1 MIVTKKFDRDFLG
14 NEYPCKVVQYYGK
27 DAIDCTEDEYL
38 NDLIREVLFK
48 ECITSRG
55 EHGIVIGFEI
65 NEVWMD
71 DYFIV
76 FVPSSNEIVCYENSN
91 CASFYK
97 KVDELNETM
106 CNERLAWEFDSDIG
120 IHSL

>member
-1 MIVTKKFDRDFLG
+1 MIIETNYDSDFLG
-14 NEYPCKVVQYYGK
+14 REYPCKIIQYYGK
-27 DAIDCTEDEYL
+27 DAIDCTENESL
-38 NDLIREVLFK
+38 NDLIQEVLFK

-55 EHGIVIGFEI
+55 ERGIVIGFEI

-76 FVPSSNEIVCYENSN
+76 FVPGSNEIVCYENSN
-91 CASFYK
+91 YAPFYE
-97 KVDELNETM
+97 KVKELNENM
-106 CNERLAWEFDSDIG
+106 CNERSSWEFDSDIG